1 MMTMTMVI
9 VMAMAKRG
17 RNRKFKRKQKKWKN
31 RNKRASTCGI
41 GVASRSVE
49 RTVAEVVSVR
59 PSVRS
64 VRVSWRRAWT
74 QLGGVCMHVGPAVAA
89 SQPTHRKFAR
99 ANSAASE
106 GCRIAASR
114 VETRRDEARRG
125 ETRRA
130 RCAMHLVCTRARTQQ
145 ANKSRRPIHLAED
158 NIMYLHV
165 CVLKGDEENADLHRG
180 CMSSARQIHPSSP
193 HQTIRHAAR
202 YVSMQRVS
210 TVSTKYVA
218 VLNLGDG
225 CLPVDAPVRPTPR
238 RPGRLGRPPHT
249 HSNDCPPNSIANR
262 TSQVP
267 SAR

>member
-1 MMTMTMVI
+1 MEEPEQARVNVRDRCCQSI
-9 VMAMAKRG
+9 RGADRG
-17 RNRKFKRKQKKWKN
+17 RGR
-31 RNKRASTCGI
+31 I
-41 GVASRSVE
+41 
-49 RTVAEVVSVR
+49 R
-59 PSVRS
+59 PSVRPVCS
-64 VRVSWRRAWT
+64 GFVETCMDTVGGRMYACRSRR
-74 QLGGVCMHVGPAVAA
+74 C
-89 SQPTHRKFAR
+89 SQP
-99 ANSAASE
+99 ANPSKVRTSE
-106 GCRIAASR
+106 LGCVRGLQDRSESSR
-114 VETRRDEARRG
+114 DETRRGETRRDEARRG